1 MPVNWDMVTKGKE
14 LPGLDRLLHTTYHDG
29 ELWVAGRGQ
38 KPCRLMIVGQNPG
51 RDELEQKQVFVGKA
65 GQYLNNLLMR
75 TGLTEFQPYITNAV
89 KYGTLNNA
97 SPKKGD
103 IKMCLKCL
111 MREIEEVKPDLI
123 ITLGATALEAV
134 CGKHNKKW
142 YKISDNRGE
151 FIEPEWLGGTKVLA
165 LWHPAYILRNPE
177 HEQMMLTDLKKAT
190 DYLQTG
196 TIKSTVTIDP
206 FEVLESAEAVAN
218 WLIDAAQENNGRLQ
232 LSLDSEWHGT
242 HYDAPGAYLR
252 TMQMSTL
259 GGKKTAVIR
268 FFPTN
273 SLEDPV
279 DPTKSYPNCADTRD
293 VMWVLDKFLKNT
305 KGSSVF
311 GQNIIADGV
320 WFMKYGLD
328 IRPYTVYDTMLAE
341 HLVDNRGPFNLTD
354 MTLKYAPHIGRYDR
368 FLKEWLSN
376 HPEVTVNDGH
386 GYGYI
391 PEELL
396 FPYGAGDVQGPWH
409 IMNAQMP
416 QLREQGHFIRLGA
429 KQQYPCLFQTIIS
442 LSRHLYELTRTGI
455 LVDRER
461 LNDMTV
467 LFNER
472 VTAMRIKLG
481 TMAAARGFSDFNPNS
496 TPQKQAL
503 LFGQPQTVDGRET
516 GGLGLTPLKST
527 GKRSKA
533 WEWVMRQPPA
543 VSSKYNP
550 STDGETLETLED
562 RHPIVKALLNYNR
575 INTVCKSFLREDET
589 GGINGNIWPDGRIHS
604 DFSQLTNT
612 GRLRSARPNCQNFP
626 KASEGYIRDIFADK
640 RQELVEAGKLGEKEE
655 YPPSIRT
662 VFVPPP
668 GHIIIEADYSQAE
681 LFVTAGISQDAV
693 MMDLLTTPGKDM
705 HDKTTIESFKPTV
718 YMPDGSPYNEE
729 YMLALA
735 AKNEDEFKAE
745 QKNLIYV
752 DPKGKR
758 MSREEFKD
766 TMRVSG
772 KSINFGILYGR
783 GAKAIAN
790 QINAETGLGVMAEDI
805 QHGIDQWHLTYS
817 NASYFFDCMHK
828 QGLEQGYVTNIW
840 GRRRWF
846 GKAENRAQESAIERE
861 AANHP
866 IQGTVGDTMSLAIDR
881 IANEKIVRALK
892 FRIINQVHDALLFE
906 VPETEVDKSV
916 EVIRWGMGDIE
927 LPMPGGPLKLGVDID
942 YYARWGEKMKW
953 KKTA

>member
-1 MPVNWDMVTKGKE
+1 MPVNWDLVTKGNE
-14 LPGLDRLLHTTYHDG
+14 LPGIKQLLHTTYEDG
-29 ELWVAGRGQ
+29 ELWVAGRGGRTS
-38 KPCRLMIVGQNPG
+38 RLMIVGQNPG
-51 RDELEQKQVFVGKA
+51 REELEQKEVFVGKS
-65 GQYLNNLLMR
+65 GQYLNGLLLSS
-75 TGLTEFQPYITNAV
+75 GLKEFDPYITNAV

-97 SPKKGD
+97 QPKKAD
-103 IKMCLKCL
+103 IKKCL
-111 MREIEEVKPDLI
+111 QCLMHEIDDVQPDLI

-134 CGKHNKKW
+134 CGKKNNKW
-142 YKISDNRGE
+142 YKISDTRGE
-151 FIEPEWLGGTKVLA
+151 FVEPEWLGGIKVLA
-165 LWHPAYILRNPE
+165 MWHPAYILRNPE
-177 HEQMMLTDLKKAT
+177 HEPLMLNDMAKAVN
-190 DYLQTG
+190 YLRGGGIQ
-196 TIKSTVTIDP
+196 STVNIAP
-206 FEVLESAEAVAN
+206 FDVLESTEAVAD
-218 WLIDAAQENNGRLQ
+218 WIIETAKANGGKLQ

-242 HYDAPGAYLR
+242 HHEAEGAYLR
-252 TMQMSTL
+252 TMQMSTMS
-259 GGKKTAVIR
+259 GSRTAVVR
-268 FFPTN
+268 FFPPN
-273 SLEDPV
+273 SLENPI
-279 DPTKSYPNCADTRD
+279 DPTKRYPNCADTRD
-293 VMWVLDKFLKNT
+293 VMSILRMFLENT
-305 KGSSVF
+305 KGSTVF

-341 HLVDNRGPFNLTD
+341 HLIDNRGPFNLTD
-354 MTLKYAPHIGRYDR
+354 LTLKYAPNMGRYDR
-368 FLKEWLSN
+368 YLKEWLSN

-391 PEELL
+391 PEEIL

-409 IMNAQMP
+409 IMHKQIP
-416 QLREQGHFIRLGA
+416 QLQEQGHFNQLGHKA
-429 KQQYPCLFQTIIS
+429 QYPCLFETVMN
-442 LSRHLYELTRTGI
+442 LSRHLYELKRTGI
-455 LVDRER
+455 QVDRQR
-461 LNDMTV
+461 LDELTK
-467 LFNER
+467 LFNDR

-481 TMAAARGFSDFNPNS
+481 QLAAQRGFSDFNPNS

-503 LFGQPQTVDGRET
+503 LFGVPEADGL
-516 GGLGLTPLKST
+516 GGLGLPPLKST

-533 WEWVMRQPPA
+533 WEWVVKQPPA
-543 VSSKYNP
+543 VRAKYNP
-550 STDGETLETLED
+550 STDGETLETLQE

-612 GRLRSARPNCQNFP
+612 GRLRTSKPNCQNFP

-640 RQELVEAGKLGEKEE
+640 RQELVEAGQLGEKEE

-668 GHIIIEADYSQAE
+668 GHIIIECDYSQAE

-705 HDKTTIESFKPTV
+705 HDKTTIESFKPVV

-735 AKNEDEFKAE
+735 ARSEDEFKAE
-745 QKNLIYV
+745 QKKLIYV
-752 DPKGKR
+752 DQKGKR

-783 GAKAIAN
+783 GAHAIAT
-790 QINAETGLGVMAEDI
+790 QINAETGLGVTAEEI
-805 QHGIDQWHLTYS
+805 QIGIDGWHRTYS
-817 NASYFFDCMHK
+817 NASAFFSSMHK
-828 QGLEQGYVTNIW
+828 QALEVGYVANIW

-846 GKAENRAQESAIERE
+846 GKAENRAQEGAIQRE

-881 IANEKIVRALK
+881 VANEKLLRGLRFK
-892 FRIINQVHDALLFE
+892 IINQVHDALLFE
-906 VPETEVDKSV
+906 VPEDEIDKSV

-927 LPMPGGPLKLGVDID
+927 LPMPGGPMKLGVDID
-942 YYARWGEKMKW
+942 FYIRWGEKMK
-953 KKTA
+953 KKAA

>member
-1 MPVNWDMVTKGKE
+1 MPVNWDMVKKGKE
-14 LPGLDRLLHTTYHDG
+14 LPGLDRLLHTTYHES
-29 ELWVAGRGQ
+29 ELWVAGRGP
-38 KPCRLMIVGQNPG
+38 KPSRVMIVGQNPG
-51 RDELEQKQVFVGKA
+51 REELEQKQVFVGRS
-65 GQYLNNLLMR
+65 GQYLQNLMMR
-75 TGLTEFQPYITNAV
+75 TGLYEMQPYITNAV

-97 SPKKGD
+97 QPKKAD

-111 MREIEEVKPDLI
+111 MREIDEVQPELI
-123 ITLGATALEAV
+123 VTLGATALEAV

-142 YKISDNRGE
+142 YKISDHRGE
-151 FIEPEWLGGTKVLA
+151 FVEPEWLGGIKVLP

-177 HEQMMLTDLKKAT
+177 HESMMLTDMQKAVTYLKSGA
-190 DYLQTG
+190 
-196 TIKSTVTIDP
+196 IKSTVSIAP
-206 FEVLESAEAVAN
+206 FDVLDSTEAVAN
-218 WLIDAAQENNGRLQ
+218 WLLDAAESNNGRLR
-232 LSLDSEWHGT
+232 LSLDSEWHGVN
-242 HYDAPGAYLR
+242 HDAEGAYLR
-252 TMQMSTL
+252 TMQLSTL
-259 GGKKTAVIR
+259 GGSKTAVIR
-268 FFPTN
+268 FFPVN
-273 SLEDPV
+273 SLENPI
-279 DPTKSYPNCADTRD
+279 DPTKHYPNCADTKD
-293 VMWVLDKFLKNT
+293 VMWVLSKFLEKA
-305 KGSSVF
+305 KGSTVF

-341 HLVDNRGPFNLTD
+341 HLIDNRGPFNLTD
-354 MTLKYAPHIGRYDR
+354 MTLKYAPDIGRYDR
-368 FLKEWLSN
+368 YLKEWIRN
-376 HPEVTVNDGH
+376 HPEVTVIDGH
-386 GYGYI
+386 GYGFI

-396 FPYGAGDVQGPWH
+396 FPYGAGDVQAPWA
-409 IMNAQMP
+409 IMKKQWP
-416 QLREQGHFIRLGA
+416 QLKEQGHFNRLGSE
-429 KQQYPCLFQTIIS
+429 QQYPCLFETVIN
-442 LSRHLYELTRTGI
+442 LSRHLYELKRTGI
-455 LVDRER
+455 QVDRDR
-461 LNDMTV
+461 LNELTT

-472 VTAMRIKLG
+472 VTAMRIKLA
-481 TMAAARGFSDFNPNS
+481 TMAAQRGFSDFNPNS
-496 TPQKQAL
+496 TAQKQAL
-503 LFGQPQTVDGRET
+503 LFGQPEVVDGEEK
-516 GGLGLTPLKST
+516 GGLGLPPLKST
-527 GKRSKA
+527 GKRNKA

-543 VSSKYNP
+543 VSSKYKP
-550 STDGETLETLED
+550 STDGETLETLES

-626 KASEGYIRDIFADK
+626 KASEGYIREIFSDK
-640 RQELVEAGKLGEKEE
+640 REELVKAGELGEKEE

-668 GHIIIEADYSQAE
+668 GHIIVECDYSQAE

-705 HDKTTIESFKPTV
+705 HDKTTIESFKPVV

-735 AKNEDEFKAE
+735 ARSEDEFKAE
-745 QKNLIYV
+745 QKKLIYV

-783 GAKAIAN
+783 GAHAIAN
-790 QINAETGLGVMAEDI
+790 QINAETGLGVTSEEI
-805 QHGIDQWHLTYS
+805 QIGIDSWHLTYT
-817 NASYFFDCMHK
+817 NASAFFDAMHR
-828 QGLEQGYVTNIW
+828 QALEVGYVANIW

-846 GKAENRAQESAIERE
+846 GKAENRAQEGAIQRE

-881 IANEKIVRALK
+881 IVNEKIVRGLRFK
-892 FRIINQVHDALLFE
+892 IINQVHDALLFE
-906 VPETEVDKSV
+906 VPETEVEKSV
-916 EVIRWGMGDIE
+916 EVIRWGMGEIE

-942 YYARWGEKMKW
+942 YYTRWGEKMK
-953 KKTA
+953 KVA